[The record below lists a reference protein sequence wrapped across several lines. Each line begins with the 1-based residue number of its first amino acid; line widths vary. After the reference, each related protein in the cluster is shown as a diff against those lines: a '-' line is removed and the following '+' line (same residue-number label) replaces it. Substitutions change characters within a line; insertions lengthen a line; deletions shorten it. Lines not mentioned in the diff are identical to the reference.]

1 MIIFIT
7 KLKFEEITI
16 LKPLDVYVLLYFQ
29 HSSRNSQIIQILYIK
44 KTYILCNNIQ
54 LKRKD
59 TKYLYTQ
66 KNNIII
72 KGLSKNVGGKNLM
85 IETNELNYYLEEY
98 LEEKQEVKNLTQ
110 ETIKK
115 QTFNISKFIE
125 YLENKGIDELNS
137 KNVKKQLRHY
147 RRHCLKTNGNKRTT
161 VKTYMMNILEFINS
175 EDVQE
180 EIHHETIKMKD
191 IIEVKSEDPE
201 TAKKRI
207 EKISLTRPQSN
218 FFLDTIEESGNKRD
232 YAICRTFID
241 TGMRLKELVLL
252 NKDDIQVPLDER
264 GFYELPDDTNEF
276 IDVYLR
282 AETTKGESK
291 DRTTFITYDTLTSL
305 NDMMMDRITKLRKN
319 TNNVYRPVIQRNK
332 ANEEKNREELFTNN
346 KGVRIGKRGVQ
357 DIVKKYARL
366 TDKRIEENNIDCPVN
381 YGKNVSVHILR
392 HTALSHYAEILTV
405 AEVQSIAGHSN
416 SQTTDKYIHIDRE
429 QMKLKLKNN
438 KTLFN

>member
-1 MIIFIT
+1 M
-7 KLKFEEITI
+7 KFEEISI
-16 LKPLDVYVLLYFQ
+16 LKPLDVYVLLHFQ
-29 HSSRNSQIIQILYIK
+29 HFQMKLQIDQILYIK
-44 KTYILCNNIQ
+44 ITYILCNNIQ

-125 YLENKGIDELNS
+125 YLEDKGIDELNS
-137 KNVKKQLRHY
+137 TNVKKQLRHY
-147 RRHCLKTNGNKRTT
+147 RRYCLKQRGNKRTT

-180 EIHHETIKMKD
+180 EIQHDPIKMKD
-191 IIEVKSEDPE
+191 IIEVKAEDPE

-207 EKISLTRPQSN
+207 EKISLTWQQSN
-218 FFLDTIEESGNKRD
+218 FFLDTIQQGGNKRD

-241 TGMRLKELVLL
+241 SGMRLKELVLL
-252 NKDDIQVPLDER
+252 NKTDIQVPLDEN
-264 GFYELPDDTNEF
+264 GFYELPKDTNEF
-276 IDVYLR
+276 IEVYLR
-282 AETTKGESK
+282 AETTKGELK
-291 DRTTFITYDTLTSL
+291 DRTTFITYDTLVSL
-305 NDMMMDRITKLRKN
+305 NEMMTSRITKLRKKEN
-319 TNNVYRPVIQRNK
+319 DIYKPIIQRNK
-332 ANEEKNREELFTNN
+332 AKEEKTREELFTNI
-346 KGVRIGKRGVQ
+346 KGKRIGKRGVQ
-357 DIVKKYARL
+357 DIIKKHAREC
-366 TDKRIEENNIDCPVN
+366 DERIESEGIECPIN
-381 YGKNVSVHILR
+381 YSDSVSVHILR
-392 HTALSHYAEILTV
+392 HTALSHYAEIPTV

-429 QMKLKLKNN
+429 QMKQKLRVNSN
-438 KTLFN
+438 RFF